1 MPRAQVPFYSL
12 NAGEVDPDALA
23 RIDLEKLR
31 VAGESV
37 VNFTPTVLG
46 GLHMRP
52 GTRFIGETKNN
63 GQTILLPYI
72 FNASTT
78 SLIEISASA
87 IRVRNNDALVTFA
100 EYATTIT
107 NSSFDSSIGTGWT
120 NASTIGASVAI
131 ASGDLSLY
139 STKYSY
145 ARARQQVNV
154 SSANVT
160 TLHTLKI
167 VVARGPVTFRI
178 GTSAGE
184 SNVLSNQV
192 IDNGTHY
199 ISFTPGAN
207 TIFLELEANAETQG
221 VRIVSECSFV
231 KNQIMELPPV
241 WAAADLYNIR
251 HAQSGSVIFI
261 ACKGYKPYMLE
272 RRGANSW
279 GLVEYK
285 TSGGPYIPYTG
296 SKVRIKA
303 SGSVGNVTLTS
314 DQPFFKSGMVGAVF
328 ELTNE
333 GQRRTE
339 IFTGLNQATEAI
351 RVTGVGGKIGDAR
364 KYTYTATYEAGS
376 SGTLRVYFSYGQQDA
391 WVKGY
396 GEQVTASVSGSG
408 TFNVNDAVL
417 RAVNNN
423 NDVVE
428 SNDNSIVYH
437 RILRESGTGKI
448 TVVVNYSGGAQTG
461 VVRITGFTNSTTVS
475 AEVLSELGAVD
486 QFTDDWREGA
496 WSDNQS
502 WPSAVTF
509 HDGRLWWGGLDK
521 VYGSVSDDYF
531 NYDPTV
537 EGDSGPIVRSIAT
550 GPVENIN
557 WMLGLQRLIVGT
569 ASAEVS
575 IRSSSFDEPLT
586 PSQFTARNASTMGCA
601 PLQAVTLD
609 SIAIYAQKN
618 LFKIYEFLYDINVND
633 YTSRDLTRLNKYI
646 CKPGVVDMA
655 VQRQPDTRIW
665 FVKSDGTMAMLV
677 YERSDDVVGWSRF
690 ETDGTIESVCVLPS
704 STDDN
709 VYVVVNRTIQ
719 GQTKRY
725 VEKLGVSS
733 ITEDGNGSWLVDSA
747 VQFSTG
753 GVSTKTITGLG
764 HLAGKQVIALGG
776 SSDPTKL
783 YTVTATGQ
791 ITVDNFVTSIVVGL
805 PYTARF
811 KSVKL
816 AYGSANGTALG
827 QKKRVDHLGIV
838 ANNTAPDGV
847 SIGRDFSNMTK
858 LSSLLRGKQLTAGEI
873 VSHYDYDAT
882 SFGGAW
888 DTDSRVCF
896 KCQSPY
902 PAHIIG
908 LIVKMN
914 TNDKVFAW
922 QRRQEGPAADEA

>member
-23 RIDLEKLR
+23 RIDLEKMR

-37 VNFTPTVLG
+37 INFTPTVLG

-52 GTRFIGETKNN
+52 GTRFIGETKGNA
-63 GQTILLPYI
+63 QTLLVPYV

-78 SLIEISASA
+78 SLIEISSSA
-87 IRVRNNDALVTFA
+87 IRVRNNDALVTFPD
-100 EYATTIT
+100 YATTMT
-107 NSSFDSSIGTGWT
+107 NPSFDSALGIGWS
-120 NASTIGASVAI
+120 NVSTAGASVTI
-131 ASGDLSLY
+131 SSGNLNLN

-145 ARARQQVNV
+145 ARARQTISVPT
-154 SSANVT
+154 ANVT
-160 TLHTLKI
+160 TLHTLKV
-167 VVARGPVTFRI
+167 VVARGPVTIRI

-207 TIFLELEANAETQG
+207 TLYLEIEANAEYQG

-231 KNQIMELPPV
+231 KNQVMELPPV

-251 HAQSGSVIFI
+251 HAQSGSVIFL
-261 ACKGYKPYMLE
+261 ACKGYKQYLIE

-279 GLVEYK
+279 GLIEYK
-285 TSGGPYIPYTG
+285 TSGGPYIPYSG

-303 SGSVGNVTLTS
+303 SASVGNITLTA
-314 DQPFFKSGMVGAVF
+314 DQPFFKSGMVGSVF
-328 ELTNE
+328 EITNE

-339 IFTGLNQATEAI
+339 VLTQINQATDPI
-351 RVTGVGGKIGDAR
+351 RVTGVGGKLGSGR
-364 KYTYTATYEAGS
+364 KYTYTTAYDGGA
-376 SGTLRVYFSYGQQDA
+376 SGTIQVQFSYGQPDA
-391 WVKGY
+391 WIDGY
-396 GEQVTASVSGSG
+396 GEQVTATATGSG

-417 RAVNNN
+417 RAVDNNN
-423 NDVVE
+423 NVVE

-437 RILRESGTGKI
+437 RILRKTGSGNI
-448 TVVVNYSGGAQTG
+448 TVVMRYAGGAQTG
-461 VVRITGFTNSTTVS
+461 VVRITGYTNSTTVT

-496 WSDNQS
+496 WSDSQS
-502 WPSAVTF
+502 WPSAVAF

-521 VYGSVSDDYF
+521 VYGSVSDDYYS
-531 NYDPTV
+531 YDPTV

-550 GPVENIN
+550 GPVENIQ

-586 PSQFTARNASTMGCA
+586 PSQFTARNASTMGGA
-601 PLQAVTLD
+601 AIQAVTLD
-609 SIAIYAQKN
+609 SIGIYVQKN

-655 VQRQPDTRIW
+655 VQRQPDTRVW

-690 ETDGTIESVCVLPS
+690 ETDGDIESVCVLPS
-704 STDDN
+704 TTDDN

-733 ITEDGNGSWLVDSA
+733 ITEDGTGAWLVDSA

-753 GVSTKTITGLG
+753 GVSTMTITGLA

-783 YTVTATGQ
+783 YTVSSTGQ
-791 ITVDNFVTSIVVGL
+791 ISIDNSVTSIVVGL
-805 PYTARF
+805 PYTAQF
-811 KSVKL
+811 KSVKM
-816 AYGSANGTALG
+816 AYGSAQGTALG
-827 QKKRVDHLGIV
+827 QKKRIDHLGVV

-858 LSSLLRGKQLTAGEI
+858 LSSLLRGKPLTAGQI
-873 VSHYDYDAT
+873 VDHYDYDVS
-882 SFGGAW
+882 SFNGAW

-896 KCQSPY
+896 KCVSPY

-914 TNDKVFAW
+914 TNDKSFAW
-922 QRRQEGPAADEA
+922 QRRQGDTTPDEA